1 MTTAAEAAA
10 AKSEL
15 AADLAAGVDF
25 IGRSQVVCFKLYV
38 RVVLP
43 IDGFVFWV
51 RSDLLSRQAMI
62 QAMTVSGITLLDVS
76 QMPAQITVKGSLH
89 YSSVR
94 QQAEDATI
102 DVNTIIFTSIQEVL
116 DFQRIGPNTVYIAD
130 GPKKMRFSFSQTRPF
145 YQQADLYHYIGNAVY
160 STFGTQVIDSIDQFS
175 ALQVISNS
183 LPFWLS
189 FNGSQV
195 GYPQA
200 MAGPNFTL
208 YPSFVV
214 PDNIKPPFGT
224 VHIEPRQTLPLQAVP
239 YLDRSSTHW
248 QLTKDLVKLT
258 FYGVRNADALSFMD
272 FFNQYSLD
280 TDNLGL
286 MNMPIVQDE
295 KQEQTELNIIAMKK
309 VISYEVSYYQT
320 TARTVGRQLIES
332 AIPTIKVASAVFA

>member
-1 MTTAAEAAA
+1 MTSATEAAA

-25 IGRSQVVCFKLYV
+25 ISRSQVICFTLYV

-51 RSDLLSRQAMI
+51 RSDLLSRPALI
-62 QAMTVSGITLLDVS
+62 QAMAVSGIQLLDVS
-76 QMPAQITVKGSLH
+76 QMPPKINVKGSLH

-94 QQAEDATI
+94 QQAEDATV

-130 GPKKMRFSFSQTRPF
+130 GPKKMRFSFAQTRPF

-160 STFGTQVIDSIDQFS
+160 STFGTQVIDSVDQFS
-175 ALQVISNS
+175 TLQVISNS

-189 FNGSQV
+189 FNSYKLL
-195 GYPQA
+195 YPGIGTPA
-200 MAGPNFTL
+200 FPL

-214 PDNIKPPFGT
+214 PDNIAPPFGT
-224 VHIEPRQTLPLQAVP
+224 VHIDPRGTQPLQAVP
-239 YLDRSSTHW
+239 YLDPSLTHY
-248 QLTKDLVKLT
+248 QLTKDTVRLT
-258 FYGVRNADALSFMD
+258 FFGVRNADALSFMD

-286 MNMPIVQDE
+286 MNMPIVRDE

-309 VISYEVSYYQT
+309 VLDYEVSYFQS
-320 TARTVGRQLIES
+320 TARTVSRQLIES